1 MKPFLYYAYKEGQK
15 LCSSMRMII
24 LVGVAL
30 FRSFDSTGLR
40 VMLISNCSI
49 RTDATKAMCFNK
61 ALVVDLFSLT
71 NLWGV

>member
-30 FRSFDSTGLR
+30 LRSFDSTGL
-40 VMLISNCSI
+40 MS
-49 RTDATKAMCFNK
+49 DA
-61 ALVVDLFSLT
+61 DLELLDQ
-71 NLWGV
+71 NRCDEGYVL